1 MRKSILLFVLFTLTS
16 IPLLLF
22 AQGGYQVTGHIISA
36 EDNQPMIGVSVL
48 EKGTTNGVITDING
62 NYSITVTKSPATLQF
77 SYVGMKTIDKQVT
90 ASTRINLTMEN
101 DAQMVEEV
109 VVVAYGVR
117 KKGTIAGSVSTV
129 KAEKMEDV
137 PAPSFDQALQGQ
149 APGLMVLSDSGE
161 PSKAATFRIRGTNSI
176 NSGKDPLFILD
187 GVAISSSDFNT
198 ISPNDIESISV
209 LKDASSTSIYGARAS
224 NGVVV
229 ITSKRGRMG
238 EAAKVTFR
246 TQLGFSQLASK
257 DWDQM
262 NTDERIQFEKEVG
275 LDKGQ
280 DYEKLSKTNINW
292 LDKVYNDTAPLQN
305 YELSVNGGTEKL
317 NYYVS
322 GSYYDQDGIA
332 VGSTFERVG
341 FRANV
346 EAKANKWLKI
356 GTNSMLNYYVSGS
369 YYDQDGI
376 AVGSTFERVGFRANV
391 EAKANKWLKIGTN
404 SMFAY
409 QEVEQSDDGEYAL
422 WAPISASF
430 FMLPYWNP
438 YKEDGSLALQDDG
451 SWKGTTE
458 NPLAWMANNPLSN
471 KKYKLLSTFYA
482 EVTPVK
488 NLTIRSQLSA
498 DYGHTTSFYQSFP
511 SYKPNNNYGGAQRSS
526 FDMLNLMI
534 TNTANY
540 RFMLNDVHSFNF
552 MVGQEGENYH
562 YEGFQLTTRG
572 QTNDILTN
580 LASGSTA
587 SSWSDPVTEYS
598 FLSFFARGEYNYDD
612 RYYADF
618 SIRGDGSS
626 RFGTDNHCGAF
637 WSVGFMWNLRKE
649 KFMQKYDWLTNAQI
663 AVNTGTS
670 GNSSINN
677 YEHLALVSGG
687 YKYDNESGIAISQ
700 LGNEELSWESTW
712 ATNVA
717 LHLGFIDRINL
728 DVEFYNKKT
737 TNMLMAVPISYTSTG
752 FGTRWDN
759 VGAMRNRGVEIN
771 VGADVLRIKDFKWN
785 VNANVSYNKNEIT
798 ELYNGVTE
806 YVASDTG
813 RMVAVGHPL
822 GEFYLNRY
830 AGVNPINGDALWY
843 TKDGEITMEYNESD
857 KVMLGKTHEAPWQ
870 GGFGTTLFWKG
881 FSLSAQ
887 FTWVA
892 DRWMLN
898 NDRVF
903 QESNGLFSAYNQSK
917 RMLYDRWKKPGDVT
931 DIPRYGV
938 TPQLDS
944 RFLEDASFL
953 RLKNLM
959 LSYTFPQKW
968 LKRTSFLNSA
978 RIYAQG
984 QNLLTFTNFTGMDP
998 ESTSNVYKAQY
1009 PMSRQFTFGLEV
1021 SF

>member
-48 EKGTTNGVITDING
+48 EKGTTNGVITDMNG
-62 NYSITVTKSPATLQF
+62 NYSITVTKSPAILQF
-77 SYVGMKTIDKQVT
+77 SYIGMKTMEKQVS
-90 ASTRINLTMEN
+90 AATRMNLKMES

-149 APGLMVLSDSGE
+149 APGLMVLSESGE

-238 EAAKVTFR
+238 EAAKITFR

-262 NTDERIQFEKEVG
+262 DTNERIQFEKEVG

-280 DYEKLSKTNINW
+280 DYEKLSKININW
-292 LDKVYNDTAPLQN
+292 LDKVYNDKAPLQN

-332 VGSTFERVG
+332 VGSTFERVN

-356 GTNSMLNYYVSGS
+356 GTN
-369 YYDQDGI
+369 
-376 AVGSTFERVGFRANV
+376 T
-391 EAKANKWLKIGTN
+391 
-404 SMFAY
+404 MFTY

-458 NPLAWMANNPLSN
+458 NPLAWMENNPLSN

-482 EVTPVK
+482 EATPIK

-498 DYGHTTSFYQSFP
+498 DYGHTTSFYRSFP

-526 FDMLNLMI
+526 YDMLNLMI

-552 MVGQEGENYH
+552 MVGQEGVDYH
-562 YEGFQLTTRG
+562 YEGFQVTTRG

-580 LASGSTA
+580 LSSGSTA
-587 SSWSDPVTEYS
+587 SSWGDPVTEYS
-598 FLSFFARGEYNYDD
+598 FLSFFGRGEYNYDD

-618 SIRGDGSS
+618 SVRGDGSS
-626 RFGTDNHCGAF
+626 RFGTDKHWGAF

-649 KFMQKYDWLTNAQI
+649 KFMQKYKWLTNAQI
-663 AVNTGTS
+663 AINTGTS

-677 YEHLALVSGG
+677 YEHLALVSG
-687 YKYDNESGIAISQ
+687 DISITMNQ
-700 LGNEELSWESTW
+700 VLLFPSWE
-712 ATNVA
+712 
-717 LHLGFIDRINL
+717 
-728 DVEFYNKKT
+728 
-737 TNMLMAVPISYTSTG
+737 M
-752 FGTRWDN
+752 
-759 VGAMRNRGVEIN
+759 
-771 VGADVLRIKDFKWN
+771 
-785 VNANVSYNKNEIT
+785 KN
-798 ELYNGVTE
+798 
-806 YVASDTG
+806 
-813 RMVAVGHPL
+813 
-822 GEFYLNRY
+822 
-830 AGVNPINGDALWY
+830 
-843 TKDGEITMEYNESD
+843 
-857 KVMLGKTHEAPWQ
+857 
-870 GGFGTTLFWKG
+870 
-881 FSLSAQ
+881 
-887 FTWVA
+887 
-892 DRWMLN
+892 
-898 NDRVF
+898 
-903 QESNGLFSAYNQSK
+903 
-917 RMLYDRWKKPGDVT
+917 
-931 DIPRYGV
+931 
-938 TPQLDS
+938 
-944 RFLEDASFL
+944 
-953 RLKNLM
+953 
-959 LSYTFPQKW
+959 
-968 LKRTSFLNSA
+968 
-978 RIYAQG
+978 
-984 QNLLTFTNFTGMDP
+984 
-998 ESTSNVYKAQY
+998 
-1009 PMSRQFTFGLEV
+1009 
-1021 SF
+1021 

>member
-48 EKGTTNGVITDING
+48 EKGTTNGVITDMNG
-62 NYSITVTKSPATLQF
+62 NYSITVTKSPAILQF
-77 SYVGMKTIDKQVT
+77 SYIGMKTMEKQVS
-90 ASTRINLTMEN
+90 AATRMNLKMES

-149 APGLMVLSDSGE
+149 APGLMVLSESGE

-238 EAAKVTFR
+238 EAAKITFR

-262 NTDERIQFEKEVG
+262 DTNERIQFEKEVG

-280 DYEKLSKTNINW
+280 DYEKLSKININW
-292 LDKVYNDTAPLQN
+292 LDKVYNDKAPLQN

-332 VGSTFERVG
+332 VGSTFERVN

-356 GTNSMLNYYVSGS
+356 GTN
-369 YYDQDGI
+369 
-376 AVGSTFERVGFRANV
+376 T
-391 EAKANKWLKIGTN
+391 
-404 SMFAY
+404 MFTY

-458 NPLAWMANNPLSN
+458 NPLAWMENNPLSN

-482 EVTPVK
+482 EATPIK

-498 DYGHTTSFYQSFP
+498 DYGHTTSFYRSFP
-511 SYKPNNNYGGAQRSS
+511 SYKPNNNYGGVQRSS
-526 FDMLNLMI
+526 YDMLNLMI

-552 MVGQEGENYH
+552 MVGQEGVDYH
-562 YEGFQLTTRG
+562 YEGFQVTTRG

-580 LASGSTA
+580 LSSGSTA
-587 SSWSDPVTEYS
+587 SSWGDPVTEYS
-598 FLSFFARGEYNYDD
+598 FLSFFGRGEYNYDD

-618 SIRGDGSS
+618 SVRGDGSS
-626 RFGTDNHCGAF
+626 RFGTDKHWGAF

-649 KFMQKYDWLTNAQI
+649 KFMQKYKWLTNAQI
-663 AVNTGTS
+663 AINTGTS

-687 YKYDNESGIAISQ
+687 YKYNNESGIAISQ

-737 TNMLMAVPISYTSTG
+737 TNMLMAVPISYTTSG

-771 VGADVLRIKDFKWN
+771 VSADVLRIKDFTWN

-798 ELYNGVTE
+798 ELYNGITE

-830 AGVNPINGDALWY
+830 AGVNPTNGDALWY
-843 TKDGEITMEYNESD
+843 TKDGEITTEYNEND

-870 GGFGTTLFWKG
+870 GGFGTTLSWQG

-968 LKRTSFLNSA
+968 LQRTNFLSSA

-984 QNLLTFTNFTGMDP
+984 QNLLTFTSCRVIHSM
-998 ESTSNVYKAQY
+998 NV
-1009 PMSRQFTFGLEV
+1009 
-1021 SF
+1021 

>member
-48 EKGTTNGVITDING
+48 EKGTTNGVITDMNG
-62 NYSITVTKSPATLQF
+62 NYSITVTKSPAILQF
-77 SYVGMKTIDKQVT
+77 SYIGMKTMEKQVS
-90 ASTRINLTMEN
+90 AATRMNLKMES

-149 APGLMVLSDSGE
+149 APGLMVLSESGE

-238 EAAKVTFR
+238 EAAKITFR

-262 NTDERIQFEKEVG
+262 DTNERIQFEKEVG

-280 DYEKLSKTNINW
+280 DYEKLSKININW
-292 LDKVYNDTAPLQN
+292 LDKVYNDKAPLQN

-332 VGSTFERVG
+332 VGSTFERVN

-356 GTNSMLNYYVSGS
+356 GTN
-369 YYDQDGI
+369 
-376 AVGSTFERVGFRANV
+376 T
-391 EAKANKWLKIGTN
+391 
-404 SMFAY
+404 MFTY

-458 NPLAWMANNPLSN
+458 NPLAWMENNPLSN

-482 EVTPVK
+482 EATPIK

-498 DYGHTTSFYQSFP
+498 DYGHTTSFYRSFP

-526 FDMLNLMI
+526 YDMLNLMI

-552 MVGQEGENYH
+552 MVGQEGVDYH
-562 YEGFQLTTRG
+562 YEGFQVTTRG

-580 LASGSTA
+580 LSSGSTA
-587 SSWSDPVTEYS
+587 SSWGDPVTEYS
-598 FLSFFARGEYNYDD
+598 FLSFFGRGEYNYDD

-618 SIRGDGSS
+618 SVRGDGSS
-626 RFGTDNHCGAF
+626 RFGTDKH
-637 WSVGFMWNLRKE
+637 
-649 KFMQKYDWLTNAQI
+649 
-663 AVNTGTS
+663 
-670 GNSSINN
+670 
-677 YEHLALVSGG
+677 
-687 YKYDNESGIAISQ
+687 
-700 LGNEELSWESTW
+700 
-712 ATNVA
+712 
-717 LHLGFIDRINL
+717 
-728 DVEFYNKKT
+728 
-737 TNMLMAVPISYTSTG
+737 
-752 FGTRWDN
+752 
-759 VGAMRNRGVEIN
+759 
-771 VGADVLRIKDFKWN
+771 
-785 VNANVSYNKNEIT
+785 
-798 ELYNGVTE
+798 
-806 YVASDTG
+806 
-813 RMVAVGHPL
+813 
-822 GEFYLNRY
+822 
-830 AGVNPINGDALWY
+830 
-843 TKDGEITMEYNESD
+843 
-857 KVMLGKTHEAPWQ
+857 
-870 GGFGTTLFWKG
+870 
-881 FSLSAQ
+881 
-887 FTWVA
+887 
-892 DRWMLN
+892 
-898 NDRVF
+898 
-903 QESNGLFSAYNQSK
+903 
-917 RMLYDRWKKPGDVT
+917 
-931 DIPRYGV
+931 
-938 TPQLDS
+938 
-944 RFLEDASFL
+944 
-953 RLKNLM
+953 
-959 LSYTFPQKW
+959 
-968 LKRTSFLNSA
+968 
-978 RIYAQG
+978 
-984 QNLLTFTNFTGMDP
+984 
-998 ESTSNVYKAQY
+998 
-1009 PMSRQFTFGLEV
+1009 
-1021 SF
+1021 

>member
-356 GTNSMLNYYVSGS
+356 GTNSM
-369 YYDQDGI
+369 
-376 AVGSTFERVGFRANV
+376 
-391 EAKANKWLKIGTN
+391 
-404 SMFAY
+404 FAY

-626 RFGTDNHCGAF
+626 RFGTDNHWGAF

-649 KFMQKYDWLTNAQI
+649 KFMQKYNWLTNAQI

-759 VGAMRNRGVEIN
+759 VGAMRNRGVEI
-771 VGADVLRIKDFKWN
+771 K
-785 VNANVSYNKNEIT
+785 
-798 ELYNGVTE
+798 
-806 YVASDTG
+806 
-813 RMVAVGHPL
+813 
-822 GEFYLNRY
+822 
-830 AGVNPINGDALWY
+830 
-843 TKDGEITMEYNESD
+843 
-857 KVMLGKTHEAPWQ
+857 
-870 GGFGTTLFWKG
+870 
-881 FSLSAQ
+881 SAQ
-887 FTWVA
+887 MYSASKT
-892 DRWMLN
+892 LN
-898 NDRVF
+898 
-903 QESNGLFSAYNQSK
+903 
-917 RMLYDRWKKPGDVT
+917 
-931 DIPRYGV
+931 
-938 TPQLDS
+938 
-944 RFLEDASFL
+944 
-953 RLKNLM
+953 
-959 LSYTFPQKW
+959 
-968 LKRTSFLNSA
+968 
-978 RIYAQG
+978 
-984 QNLLTFTNFTGMDP
+984 GM
-998 ESTSNVYKAQY
+998 
-1009 PMSRQFTFGLEV
+1009 
-1021 SF
+1021 

>member
-209 LKDASSTSIYGARAS
+209 LKASSTSIYGARAS

-305 YELSVNGGTEKL
+305 YELSVNGGTEK
-317 NYYVS
+317 
-322 GSYYDQDGIA
+322 
-332 VGSTFERVG
+332 
-341 FRANV
+341 
-346 EAKANKWLKI
+346 
-356 GTNSMLNYYVSGS
+356 LNYYVSGS

-626 RFGTDNHCGAF
+626 RFGTDNHWGAF

-843 TKDGEITMEYNESD
+843 TKDGEITTEYNESD

-870 GGFGTTLFWKG
+870 GGFGTTLSWKG

>member
-187 GVAISSSDFNT
+187 GVAFSSSDFNT

-305 YELSVNGGTEKL
+305 YELSVNGGTEK
-317 NYYVS
+317 
-322 GSYYDQDGIA
+322 
-332 VGSTFERVG
+332 
-341 FRANV
+341 
-346 EAKANKWLKI
+346 
-356 GTNSMLNYYVSGS
+356 LNYYVSGS

-626 RFGTDNHCGAF
+626 RFGTDNHWGAF

-785 VNANVSYNKNEIT
+785 VSANVSYNKNEIT

-843 TKDGEITMEYNESD
+843 TKDGEITTEYNESD

-870 GGFGTTLFWKG
+870 GGFGTTLSWKG

>member
-187 GVAISSSDFNT
+187 GGAISSSDFNT

-305 YELSVNGGTEKL
+305 YELSVNGGTEK
-317 NYYVS
+317 
-322 GSYYDQDGIA
+322 
-332 VGSTFERVG
+332 
-341 FRANV
+341 
-346 EAKANKWLKI
+346 
-356 GTNSMLNYYVSGS
+356 LNYYVSGS

-626 RFGTDNHCGAF
+626 RFGTDNHWGAF

>member
-48 EKGTTNGVITDING
+48 EKGTTNGVITDMNG
-62 NYSITVTKSPATLQF
+62 NYSITVTKSPAILQF
-77 SYVGMKTIDKQVT
+77 SYIGMKTMEKQVS
-90 ASTRINLTMEN
+90 AATRMNLKMES

-149 APGLMVLSDSGE
+149 APGLMVLSESGE

-238 EAAKVTFR
+238 EAAKITFR

-262 NTDERIQFEKEVG
+262 DTNERIQFEKEVG

-280 DYEKLSKTNINW
+280 DYEKLSKININW
-292 LDKVYNDTAPLQN
+292 LDKVYNDKAPLQN

-332 VGSTFERVG
+332 VGSTFERVN

-356 GTNSMLNYYVSGS
+356 GTN
-369 YYDQDGI
+369 
-376 AVGSTFERVGFRANV
+376 T
-391 EAKANKWLKIGTN
+391 
-404 SMFAY
+404 MFTY

-458 NPLAWMANNPLSN
+458 NPLAWMENNPLSN

-482 EVTPVK
+482 EATPIK

-498 DYGHTTSFYQSFP
+498 DYGHTTSFYRSFP

-526 FDMLNLMI
+526 YDMLNLMI

-552 MVGQEGENYH
+552 MVGQEGVDYH
-562 YEGFQLTTRG
+562 YEGFQVTTRG

-580 LASGSTA
+580 LSSGSTA
-587 SSWSDPVTEYS
+587 SSWGDPVTEYS
-598 FLSFFARGEYNYDD
+598 FLSFFGRGEYNYDD

-618 SIRGDGSS
+618 SVRGDGSS
-626 RFGTDNHCGAF
+626 RFGTDKHWGAF

-649 KFMQKYDWLTNAQI
+649 KFMQKYKWLTNAQI
-663 AVNTGTS
+663 AINTGTS

-687 YKYDNESGIAISQ
+687 YKYNNESGIAISQ

-737 TNMLMAVPISYTSTG
+737 TNMLMAVPISYTTSG

-771 VGADVLRIKDFKWN
+771 VSADVLRIKDFTWN

-798 ELYNGVTE
+798 ELYNGITE

-830 AGVNPINGDALWY
+830 AGVNPTNGDALWY
-843 TKDGEITMEYNESD
+843 TKDGEITTEYNESD

-870 GGFGTTLFWKG
+870 GGFGTTLSWQG

-968 LKRTSFLNSA
+968 LQR
-978 RIYAQG
+978 
-984 QNLLTFTNFTGMDP
+984 TNFLRG
-998 ESTSNVYKAQY
+998 V
-1009 PMSRQFTFGLEV
+1009 L
-1021 SF
+1021 

>member
-48 EKGTTNGVITDING
+48 EKGTTNGVITDMNG
-62 NYSITVTKSPATLQF
+62 NYSITVTKSPAILQF
-77 SYVGMKTIDKQVT
+77 SYIGMKTMEKQVS
-90 ASTRINLTMEN
+90 AATRMNLKMES

-149 APGLMVLSDSGE
+149 APGLMVLSESGE

-238 EAAKVTFR
+238 EAAKITFR

-262 NTDERIQFEKEVG
+262 DTNERIQFEKEVG

-280 DYEKLSKTNINW
+280 DYEKLSKININW
-292 LDKVYNDTAPLQN
+292 LDKVYNDKAPLQN

-332 VGSTFERVG
+332 VGSTFERVN

-356 GTNSMLNYYVSGS
+356 GTN
-369 YYDQDGI
+369 
-376 AVGSTFERVGFRANV
+376 T
-391 EAKANKWLKIGTN
+391 
-404 SMFAY
+404 MFTY

-458 NPLAWMANNPLSN
+458 NPLAWMENNPLSN

-482 EVTPVK
+482 EATPIK

-498 DYGHTTSFYQSFP
+498 DYGHTTSFYRSFP

-526 FDMLNLMI
+526 YDMLNLMI

-552 MVGQEGENYH
+552 MVGQEGVDYH
-562 YEGFQLTTRG
+562 YEGFQVTTRG

-580 LASGSTA
+580 LSSGSTA
-587 SSWSDPVTEYS
+587 SSWGDPVTEYS
-598 FLSFFARGEYNYDD
+598 FLSFFGRGEYNYDD

-618 SIRGDGSS
+618 SVRGDGSS
-626 RFGTDNHCGAF
+626 RFGTDKHWGAF

-649 KFMQKYDWLTNAQI
+649 KFMQKYKWLTNAQI
-663 AVNTGTS
+663 AINTGTS

-687 YKYDNESGIAISQ
+687 YKYNNESGIAISQ

-717 LHLGFIDRINL
+717 LHRMKKIVNKKIITNL
-728 DVEFYNKKT
+728 IYAGCFREFYNKKT
-737 TNMLMAVPISYTSTG
+737 TNMLMAVPISYTTSG

-771 VGADVLRIKDFKWN
+771 VSADVLRIKDFTWN

-798 ELYNGVTE
+798 ELYNGITE

-830 AGVNPINGDALWY
+830 AGVNPTNGDALWY
-843 TKDGEITMEYNESD
+843 TKDGEITTEYNESD

-870 GGFGTTLFWKG
+870 GGFGTTLSWQG

-968 LKRTSFLNSA
+968 LQRTNFLSSA

-984 QNLLTFTNFTGMDP
+984 QNLLTFTSFTGMDP

>member
-356 GTNSMLNYYVSGS
+356 GTNSM
-369 YYDQDGI
+369 
-376 AVGSTFERVGFRANV
+376 
-391 EAKANKWLKIGTN
+391 
-404 SMFAY
+404 FAY

-552 MVGQEGENYH
+552 MVGQEGVDYH
-562 YEGFQLTTRG
+562 YEGFQVTTRG

-580 LASGSTA
+580 LSSGSTA
-587 SSWSDPVTEYS
+587 SSWGDPVTEYS
-598 FLSFFARGEYNYDD
+598 FLSFFGRGEYNYDD

-618 SIRGDGSS
+618 SVRGDGSS
-626 RFGTDNHCGAF
+626 RFGTDKHWGAF

-649 KFMQKYDWLTNAQI
+649 KFMQKYKWLTNAQI
-663 AVNTGTS
+663 AINTGTS

-687 YKYDNESGIAISQ
+687 YKYNNESGIAISQ

-737 TNMLMAVPISYTSTG
+737 TNMLMAVPISYTTSG

-771 VGADVLRIKDFKWN
+771 VSADVLRIKDFTWN

-798 ELYNGVTE
+798 ELYNGITE

-830 AGVNPINGDALWY
+830 AGVNPTNGDALWY
-843 TKDGEITMEYNESD
+843 TKDGEITTEYNESD

-870 GGFGTTLFWKG
+870 GGFGTTLSW
-881 FSLSAQ
+881 
-887 FTWVA
+887 
-892 DRWMLN
+892 
-898 NDRVF
+898 
-903 QESNGLFSAYNQSK
+903 
-917 RMLYDRWKKPGDVT
+917 
-931 DIPRYGV
+931 
-938 TPQLDS
+938 
-944 RFLEDASFL
+944 
-953 RLKNLM
+953 
-959 LSYTFPQKW
+959 
-968 LKRTSFLNSA
+968 
-978 RIYAQG
+978 QG
-984 QNLLTFTNFTGMDP
+984 QLF
-998 ESTSNVYKAQY
+998 
-1009 PMSRQFTFGLEV
+1009 
-1021 SF
+1021 

>member
-48 EKGTTNGVITDING
+48 EKGTTNGVITDMNG
-62 NYSITVTKSPATLQF
+62 NYSITVTKSPAILQF
-77 SYVGMKTIDKQVT
+77 SYIGMKTMEKQVS
-90 ASTRINLTMEN
+90 AATRMNLKMES

-149 APGLMVLSDSGE
+149 APGLMVLSESGE

-238 EAAKVTFR
+238 EAAKITFR

-262 NTDERIQFEKEVG
+262 DTNERIQFEKEVG

-280 DYEKLSKTNINW
+280 DYEKLSKININW
-292 LDKVYNDTAPLQN
+292 LDKVYNAKAPLQN

-332 VGSTFERVG
+332 VGSTFERVN

-356 GTNSMLNYYVSGS
+356 GTN
-369 YYDQDGI
+369 
-376 AVGSTFERVGFRANV
+376 T
-391 EAKANKWLKIGTN
+391 
-404 SMFAY
+404 MFTY

-438 YKEDGSLALQDDG
+438 YNADGSLASENGSLALQDDG

-458 NPLAWMANNPLSN
+458 NPLAWMENNPLSN

-482 EVTPVK
+482 EATPIK

-498 DYGHTTSFYQSFP
+498 DYGHTTSFYRSFP

-526 FDMLNLMI
+526 YDMLNLMI

-552 MVGQEGENYH
+552 MVGQEGVDYH
-562 YEGFQLTTRG
+562 YEGFQVTTRG

-580 LASGSTA
+580 LSSGSTA
-587 SSWSDPVTEYS
+587 SSWGDPVTEYS
-598 FLSFFARGEYNYDD
+598 FLSFFGRGEYNYDD

-618 SIRGDGSS
+618 SVRGDGSS
-626 RFGTDNHCGAF
+626 RFGTDKHWGAF

-649 KFMQKYDWLTNAQI
+649 KFMQKYKWLTNAQI
-663 AVNTGTS
+663 AINTGTS

-687 YKYDNESGIAISQ
+687 YKYNNESGIAISQ

-737 TNMLMAVPISYTSTG
+737 TNMLMAVPISYTTSG

-771 VGADVLRIKDFKWN
+771 VSADVLRIKDFTWN

-798 ELYNGVTE
+798 ELYNGITE

-830 AGVNPINGDALWY
+830 AGVNPTNGDALWY
-843 TKDGEITMEYNESD
+843 TKDGEITTEYNEND

-870 GGFGTTLFWKG
+870 GGFGTTLSWQG

-968 LKRTSFLNSA
+968 LQRTNFLSSA

-984 QNLLTFTNFTGMDP
+984 QNLLTFTSFTGMDP

>member
-209 LKDASSTSIYGARAS
+209 LKDASSTSIYGTRAS

-305 YELSVNGGTEKL
+305 YELSVNGGTEK
-317 NYYVS
+317 
-322 GSYYDQDGIA
+322 
-332 VGSTFERVG
+332 
-341 FRANV
+341 
-346 EAKANKWLKI
+346 
-356 GTNSMLNYYVSGS
+356 LNYYVSGS

-626 RFGTDNHCGAF
+626 RFGTDNHWGAF

-843 TKDGEITMEYNESD
+843 TKDGEITMEYSESD

>member
-356 GTNSMLNYYVSGS
+356 GTNSM
-369 YYDQDGI
+369 
-376 AVGSTFERVGFRANV
+376 
-391 EAKANKWLKIGTN
+391 
-404 SMFAY
+404 FAY

-626 RFGTDNHCGAF
+626 RFGTDNHWGAF

-843 TKDGEITMEYNESD
+843 TKDGEITTEYNESD

-870 GGFGTTLFWKG
+870 GGFGTTLSWKG

-959 LSYTFPQKW
+959 LSYTFP
-968 LKRTSFLNSA
+968 
-978 RIYAQG
+978 
-984 QNLLTFTNFTGMDP
+984 
-998 ESTSNVYKAQY
+998 
-1009 PMSRQFTFGLEV
+1009 
-1021 SF
+1021 

>member
-48 EKGTTNGVITDING
+48 EKGTTNGVITDMNG
-62 NYSITVTKSPATLQF
+62 NYSITVTKSPAILQF
-77 SYVGMKTIDKQVT
+77 SYIGMKTMEKQVS
-90 ASTRINLTMEN
+90 AATRMNLKMES

-149 APGLMVLSDSGE
+149 APGLMVLSESGE

-238 EAAKVTFR
+238 EAAKITFR

-262 NTDERIQFEKEVG
+262 DTNERIQFEKEVG

-280 DYEKLSKTNINW
+280 DYEKLSKININW
-292 LDKVYNDTAPLQN
+292 LDKVYNDKAPLQN

-332 VGSTFERVG
+332 VGSTFERVN

-356 GTNSMLNYYVSGS
+356 GTN
-369 YYDQDGI
+369 
-376 AVGSTFERVGFRANV
+376 T
-391 EAKANKWLKIGTN
+391 
-404 SMFAY
+404 MFTY

-458 NPLAWMANNPLSN
+458 NPLAWMENNPLSN

-482 EVTPVK
+482 EATPIK

-498 DYGHTTSFYQSFP
+498 DYGHTTSFYRSFP

-526 FDMLNLMI
+526 YDMLNLMI

-552 MVGQEGENYH
+552 MVGQEGVDYH
-562 YEGFQLTTRG
+562 YEGFQVTTRG

-580 LASGSTA
+580 LSSGSTA
-587 SSWSDPVTEYS
+587 SSWGDPVTEYS
-598 FLSFFARGEYNYDD
+598 FLSFFGRGEYNYDD

-618 SIRGDGSS
+618 SVRGDGSS
-626 RFGTDNHCGAF
+626 RFGTDKHWGAF

-649 KFMQKYDWLTNAQI
+649 KFMQKYKWLTNAQI
-663 AVNTGTS
+663 AINTGTS

-687 YKYDNESGIAISQ
+687 YKYNNESGIAISQ

-737 TNMLMAVPISYTSTG
+737 TNMLMAVPISYTTSG

-771 VGADVLRIKDFKWN
+771 VSADVLRIKDFTWN

-798 ELYNGVTE
+798 ELYNG
-806 YVASDTG
+806 
-813 RMVAVGHPL
+813 L
-822 GEFYLNRY
+822 
-830 AGVNPINGDALWY
+830 PIPVEW
-843 TKDGEITMEYNESD
+843 
-857 KVMLGKTHEAPWQ
+857 
-870 GGFGTTLFWKG
+870 
-881 FSLSAQ
+881 
-887 FTWVA
+887 
-892 DRWMLN
+892 
-898 NDRVF
+898 
-903 QESNGLFSAYNQSK
+903 
-917 RMLYDRWKKPGDVT
+917 
-931 DIPRYGV
+931 
-938 TPQLDS
+938 
-944 RFLEDASFL
+944 L
-953 RLKNLM
+953 R
-959 LSYTFPQKW
+959 
-968 LKRTSFLNSA
+968 
-978 RIYAQG
+978 
-984 QNLLTFTNFTGMDP
+984 
-998 ESTSNVYKAQY
+998 
-1009 PMSRQFTFGLEV
+1009 
-1021 SF
+1021 